1 MHRGDNSSQE
11 NHMTVIAKFLKD
23 ESGATAIEY
32 GLIAAGIS
40 VAIIATVQ
48 GLGTKLNST
57 FTSVQNALN

>member
-1 MHRGDNSSQE
+1 MRLIVKLLE
-11 NHMTVIAKFLKD
+11 D

-48 GLGTKLNST
+48 GLGTKLTST